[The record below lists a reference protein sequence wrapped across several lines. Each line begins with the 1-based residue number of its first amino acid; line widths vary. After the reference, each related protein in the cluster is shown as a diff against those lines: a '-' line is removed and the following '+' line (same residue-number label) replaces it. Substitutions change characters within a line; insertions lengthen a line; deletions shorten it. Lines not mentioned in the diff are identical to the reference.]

1 MLMPLSLGGSAVAPS
16 PRRNPRWIRIWREEG
31 RGGGSGGPENKEGR
45 GDDGRPGGVLEKDRE
60 RESEGGAREGGSERR
75 WCDRR
80 EWKARVRADEVG
92 CFVLRDGEGGG
103 GE

>member
-45 GDDGRPGGVLEKDRE
+45 GDDGWPGGVLERDRE
-60 RESEGGAREGGSERR
+60 RAKEVRGREGASVGGVTGGSGRLGFAPVR
-75 WCDRR
+75 WVALC
-80 EWKARVRADEVG
+80 
-92 CFVLRDGEGGG
+92 
-103 GE
+103 

>member
-1 MLMPLSLGGSAVAPS
+1 VVAEGQRT
-16 PRRNPRWIRIWREEG
+16 RREGATTAGREGCWRET
-31 RGGGSGGPENKEGR
+31 
-45 GDDGRPGGVLEKDRE
+45 E

-92 CFVLRDGEGGG
+92 CSVLRDGEGGG